1 MSPLDRLSELF
12 RDFPGIGPRQAKRF
26 VYFLLAASP
35 GYRKEIATLIEK
47 MGADVS
53 QCTSCFR
60 YFPQSQSRGPSE
72 LCKICNDPARD
83 QSLLMAVERD
93 VDVES
98 VERSG
103 AYKGRYLVLGG
114 LVPLAS
120 EEPERFVRLEE
131 LLKAASRPGLK
142 EIILGFSATTEG
154 DHTRLIAQEWLKGP
168 EQAGLKISVL
178 GRGLSTGSELEYAD
192 PDTIKAAILGK
203 K

>member
-1 MSPLDRLSELF
+1 MSPLERLTELF
-12 RDFPGIGPRQAKRF
+12 RAFPGIGPRQAKRF
-26 VYFLLAASP
+26 VYFLLASPAS
-35 GYRKEIATLIEK
+35 YRKEIATLIEK
-47 MGADVS
+47 MGSDVS

-60 YFPQSQSRGPSE
+60 YFPQSQSKGPTDI
-72 LCKICNDPARD
+72 CKICADKSRD

-114 LVPLAS
+114 TVPLAS
-120 EEPERFVRLEE
+120 EEPEKFVRLPE
-131 LLKAASRPGLK
+131 LLKAAENTAVK
-142 EIILGFSATTEG
+142 EVILGFSATTEG
-154 DHTRLIAQEWLKGP
+154 DHTRLIAQEWLKGLSDN
-168 EQAGLKISVL
+168 GKRVTVL